1 MSFELRNISMKFGSI
16 RVLHGLNLTLNN
28 GDRVGLTGKNGSG
41 KSTVVNVATGFMVPD
56 AGSIHLDE
64 KPLNGKSPCAYAR
77 TGIARTFQKP
87 RVLKSCSLGNQ
98 LGQHQITIDRARNIL
113 SSIDTAP
120 SLNAFAD
127 EVPLSSLKQFEVT
140 RALAMQ
146 PRILFL
152 DEPSA
157 GLSETE
163 ISDLTK
169 LVSDNLDP
177 SCILVVVEHRKDF
190 ITKVTDRVL
199 SVVDGVVEKLD
210 LREFA
215 RA

>member
-1 MSFELRNISMKFGSI
+1 MSFELCNISMKFGSI
-16 RVLHGLNLTLNN
+16 RVLNELNLTLNK

-41 KSTVVNVATGFMVPD
+41 KSTVVNVATGFMVPH
-56 AGSIHLDE
+56 AGSIHLDD
-64 KPLNGKSPCAYAR
+64 KPVNGKSPWAFAR
-77 TGIARTFQKP
+77 AGIARTFQRP
-87 RVLKSCSLGNQ
+87 RVLKSCTLGKQ
-98 LGQHQITIDRARNIL
+98 LGQHQATIERARDIL

-127 EVPLSSLKQFEVT
+127 EVPLSSLRQFEVT
-140 RALAMQ
+140 RALALQ

-163 ISDLTK
+163 ISDLIK

-177 SCILVVVEHRKDF
+177 ACILVVVEHRKDF
-190 ITKVTDRVL
+190 ISKVTDRVL
-199 SVVDGVVEKLD
+199 SVVDGVAEKLD

-215 RA
+215 HA